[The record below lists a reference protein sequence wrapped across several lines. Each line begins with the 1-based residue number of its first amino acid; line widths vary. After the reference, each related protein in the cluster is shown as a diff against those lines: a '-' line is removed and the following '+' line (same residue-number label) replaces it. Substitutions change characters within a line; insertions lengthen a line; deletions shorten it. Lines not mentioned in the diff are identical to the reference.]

1 MNVISLVED
10 PSAVLYLKR
19 CLWPELLRYTYPLI
33 VLIGKSRPILVEH
46 PPIHQIFID
55 CLSTEATVGSE
66 RRSLL
71 AHSMLIVMG
80 REKERDTDTG
90 SWDRAGVWG
99 TLSENVIWGSRFK
112 EAAM

>member
-1 MNVISLVED
+1 M
-10 PSAVLYLKR
+10 
-19 CLWPELLRYTYPLI
+19 
-33 VLIGKSRPILVEH
+33 
-46 PPIHQIFID
+46 
-55 CLSTEATVGSE
+55 GSE

-80 REKERDTDTG
+80 REKERDADMG

-99 TLSENVIWGSRFK
+99 TLSEKWHVIWGSRFK